1 MKSGTYLRTARRL
14 CGVGLS
20 ARIRVFEAEGG
31 GERGAAEGRDGDSGR
46 VLSVGGMIGV
56 RH

>member
-14 CGVGLS
+14 VGVGLC

-31 GERGAAEGRDGDSGR
+31 GERGAAEGRDGDGGR
-46 VLSVGGMIGV
+46 VWSVGGMTGV